1 MRAAGHFKPRFAWM
15 TWRLSSF
22 ADLCPV
28 GGGTRVRRE
37 QSELTLCLHTWP
49 RRPGPA
55 ICPWYCYV
63 WLYAFQATGSQG
75 KGFLCALLTPTSPCT
90 PADVSE
96 TRTETCRPIVRRTGC
111 PFGFGF
117 SCSFAT
123 AFLAKEGKVGISFTD
138 Y

>member
-1 MRAAGHFKPRFAWM
+1 MVGPEFAEGSPAHA
-15 TWRLSSF
+15 LSCVHDAPALPF
-22 ADLCPV
+22 V
-28 GGGTRVRRE
+28 RGTATCGSR
-37 QSELTLCLHTWP
+37 
-49 RRPGPA
+49 
-55 ICPWYCYV
+55 
-63 WLYAFQATGSQG
+63 AFQATGSQG
-75 KGFLCALLTPTSPCT
+75 KEFLCALLTPTSPCT

-96 TRTETCRPIVRRTGC
+96 TQTETCRPIVRRTGC